1 MGAKNHD
8 GVRRERRA
16 GRDVLVLD
24 FRYRTK
30 DGRMARFRRDAAVQM
45 MTAARAEAQRLK
57 RYAVEHGTV
66 EPPNEMP
73 TFERFARATFFSL
86 VMPTYSPST
95 RERYLRL
102 FEREGLFEVLG
113 NKRLD
118 EIEERAVLELAAVVR
133 QRGAVPRQHQILAR
147 GVLKLAVRLGVLERM
162 PHLPPTPRQPKK
174 LPAAPS
180 REVVEMI
187 LAGARGWLK
196 LAVALGYFAGMRNG
210 EARAFRPMDAVRD
223 ISTAVV
229 RQAFSDGVV
238 QPPKYGAD
246 RALPMHPRLLAL
258 VDEASAGKKP
268 TDFLVVDET
277 GKPPS
282 RQKLYKSLV
291 ALEKKIGISPT
302 WSFHQ
307 IRHAFGT
314 HALAAGANVEAVREL
329 LGHSSLEVTSRYLH
343 AIAQDK
349 AAVIAALG
357 GDGQLVGNGGGGES
371 AGG

>member
-1 MGAKNHD
+1 MGARNHD

-30 DGRMARFRRDAAVQM
+30 DGRVARFRRDARVQTM
-45 MTAARAEAQRLK
+45 AAARAEAQRLM
-57 RYAVEHGTV
+57 RYAAEHGTV
-66 EPPNEMP
+66 EPPDAMP
-73 TFERFARATFFSL
+73 TFERFARETFFSL

-95 RERYLRL
+95 QERYRRL
-102 FEREGLFEVLG
+102 FESEGLFEVLG
-113 NKRLD
+113 DRRLD
-118 EIEERAVLELAAVVR
+118 DVEERAVLELAAVVR
-133 QRGAVPRQHQILAR
+133 QRGAGPRQHQIVVR
-147 GVLKLAVRLGVLERM
+147 GVLKLAVRLGVLGRM

-180 REVVEMI
+180 REVIETI
-187 LAGARGWLK
+187 LGAATGWLK
-196 LAVALGYFAGMRNG
+196 LAVGLGYFAGMRNG

-223 ISTAVV
+223 ISTAIV
-229 RQAFSDGVV
+229 RQAFSDGVL
-238 QPPKYGAD
+238 QAPKYGAD
-246 RALPMHPRLLAL
+246 RALPMHPRLLAI
-258 VDEASAGKKP
+258 VDEASIGKKP

-282 RQKLYKSLV
+282 RQKLYKALI

-329 LGHSSLEVTSRYLH
+329 LGHSSLEVTARYLH

-349 AAVIAALG
+349 IAVIAALG
-357 GDGQLVGNGGGGES
+357 GDGQLVGNGGGGKS
-371 AGG
+371 GGT